1 MADIIKKESFRSQSR
16 KVNQGDDMYRVTVDM
31 PRREYRKFEWAVK
44 HHLNA
49 EGCGGCNRWLDNPEN
64 CIYLNCLRNPRRKD
78 LYEPQAPTGKGASNG

>member
-44 HHLNA
+44 HHLN
-49 EGCGGCNRWLDNPEN
+49 